1 MPLLLL
7 GVADICKE
15 IRIDAFEPGVVIVHQ
30 DLKLLHA
37 QETGVLDIDPPEQP
51 AQNIDDMVM
60 LAVVGQVFV
69 LEEFL
74 QEVFVVGQGM
84 ACHEFGHPPGL
95 LEGAHLVEVG
105 IKLLHDRRIAAY
117 EHLVQLQFQQDMGNE
132 KLALDVLCGESLF
145 QKAAQI
151 RCFLGKPWAG
161 MEDAVHEKMTF
172 EPGYII
178 VGFFGKQGQVPHLA
192 GFDAQAGVVD
202 G

>member
-74 QEVFVVGQGM
+74 QEKV
-84 ACHEFGHPPGL
+84 A
-95 LEGAHLVEVG
+95 
-105 IKLLHDRRIAAY
+105 
-117 EHLVQLQFQQDMGNE
+117 
-132 KLALDVLCGESLF
+132 
-145 QKAAQI
+145 
-151 RCFLGKPWAG
+151 
-161 MEDAVHEKMTF
+161 
-172 EPGYII
+172 
-178 VGFFGKQGQVPHLA
+178 
-192 GFDAQAGVVD
+192 
-202 G
+202 